1 MQLLCNGV
9 ILDLYDNAGL
19 QFTHENPLFAF
30 DDLKCERTTNFK
42 LPATPTND
50 RVFSLAKI
58 PAYSGEGMRRKFPCQ
73 LQTGTVVRDGYLYV
87 ANFDGKDYNAVFVT
101 GELVGLQRIKD
112 LGKLADIADWAWAIR
127 SGYDVYDAS
136 AATFKTFMFSAYR
149 YHTPTGVS
157 VMPSINLGKLAE
169 YACTQNNV
177 PVTIPEKA
185 YDMRIALSELKTPED
200 AAAHIFSQKET
211 SDEWYNS
218 IEPDGFIKYL
228 TENHGLVALKTVTY
242 HSGHNNPQGE
252 VLQTDETRKMVEH
265 YRCPNDISITFPAD
279 FPDNYFLVY
288 MNPLVTG
295 QCVFLGDYSFTRSIS
310 GIGEGTYT
318 TTGEPLAG
326 RTIDIPANTS
336 FILIRT
342 IVEGDVSKSD
352 YACRAENTYIYIDD
366 EPVAVTAVTRGWE
379 FAQAD
384 ALAYDIEVQVSTSS
398 ENAGEWRLQDNLPDI
413 TLTELL
419 KAIAAELGYILNYT
433 EADGIIFDTI
443 DTDAVTVKSLDT
455 LTKKGEVVR
464 TFGKYAQHN
473 YVQFADDEQFQNV
486 QFTAV
491 DYTIDNDNLSNDKT
505 LLKLPWTCGVQD
517 AQYVRDKAGRTKPLE
532 IRFNPE
538 EFGIYALFAKIEK
551 NADIQNLCDQSTQIK
566 IEARMPLLQYDAIK
580 PKTGLLVDGSTY
592 LWTERSWQKDVAK
605 MTLAQ
610 YAKAIVPPEPPAP
623 TPSVY
628 EIWYTTTNNQPVM
641 SSDGFVWGN
650 TLISN
655 VFDGEKCIATY
666 ANPITNINTRGFYGL
681 ATLTSVTL
689 PDSVSAISSY
699 AFFGC
704 SELVTINLPNI
715 ISRIEVSTFERCE
728 KLVLDKLP
736 LSLSFIGTSAFERCL
751 AIPVAIDIPPLVT
764 VIQAKAFT
772 VTYIRDFT
780 IKNTTAKIT
789 GGANMFTGGSSCTVR
804 VPNSLLSQYQ
814 ADGNWNVYNLVGY

>member
-9 ILDLYDNAGL
+9 ALDLYDNAGL

-42 LPATPTND
+42 LPLTPTND

-73 LQTGTVVRDGYLYV
+73 LQAGAVVRDGYLYV

-112 LGKLADIADWAWAIR
+112 LGKLADIADWSYAIR

-169 YACTQNNV
+169 YACAQNNV
-177 PVTIPEKA
+177 PVTIPAKA
-185 YDMRIALSELKTPED
+185 YDMRIALAELKTPED
-200 AAAHIFSQKET
+200 ATAHIFSQKET

-228 TENHGLVALKTVTY
+228 TENHGLVALKTITY
-242 HSGHNNPQGE
+242 HRGHSNPQGE

-265 YRCPNDISITFPAD
+265 YRCPNDISITFPED

-310 GIGEGTYT
+310 GMGEGTYT

-342 IVEGDVSKSD
+342 IVDGDVSKSD

-491 DYTIDNDNLSNDKT
+491 DYTIDNDNISNDKT

-551 NADIQNLCDQSTQIK
+551 NADIQNICDRSTQIK

-610 YAKAIVPPEPPAP
+610 FGKAIVPPAPP
-623 TPSVY
+623 TPILPPEYQQVEWMSGWWQNTIGACIVIPLANSRSLCTYFYCDFQFGATATDICPCGVRWNSSIPFVMFTKPNLYLHSGNSAFDWGTFAMNNDENRQNVLYDGSAVY
-628 EIWYTTTNNQPVM
+628 HNGIFMQNYQIYSPSLNMPVRWFYLFCEGYNGSTPQPNLGGGTLYEVEFANETNHFHIYPCYRK
-641 SSDGFVWGN
+641 SDHEPGVYDIIN
-650 TLISN
+650 N
-655 VFDGEKCIATY
+655 VFYPKSLGTY
-666 ANPITNINTRGFYGL
+666 DLILG
-681 ATLTSVTL
+681 
-689 PDSVSAISSY
+689 PDV
-699 AFFGC
+699 
-704 SELVTINLPNI
+704 N
-715 ISRIEVSTFERCE
+715 
-728 KLVLDKLP
+728 
-736 LSLSFIGTSAFERCL
+736 
-751 AIPVAIDIPPLVT
+751 
-764 VIQAKAFT
+764 
-772 VTYIRDFT
+772 
-780 IKNTTAKIT
+780 
-789 GGANMFTGGSSCTVR
+789 
-804 VPNSLLSQYQ
+804 
-814 ADGNWNVYNLVGY
+814 

>member
-73 LQTGTVVRDGYLYV
+73 LQAGAVVRDGYLYV

-112 LGKLADIADWAWAIR
+112 LGKLADIADWAWGIR
-127 SGYDVYDAS
+127 SGYNVYNAS
-136 AATFKTFMFSAYR
+136 AETFKTFMFSAYR

-157 VMPSINLGKLAE
+157 VLPSINLGKLAE
-169 YACTQNNV
+169 YACAQNNV
-177 PVTIPEKA
+177 PVTIPAKA
-185 YDMRIALSELKTPED
+185 YNMRIALAELKTPED
-200 AAAHIFSQKET
+200 ATAHIFSQKEP
-211 SDEWYNS
+211 SDDWYNS

-228 TENHGLVALKTVTY
+228 TENHGLVALKTITY
-242 HSGHNNPQGE
+242 HRGHSNPQGE

-265 YRCPNDISITFPAD
+265 YRCPNDISITFPED

-310 GIGEGTYT
+310 GMGEGTYT

-336 FILIRT
+336 FILVRT

-384 ALAYDIEVQVSTSS
+384 ALAYDIEVQVSTLS
-398 ENAGEWRLQDNLPDI
+398 ENAGGWRLQENLPDI

-464 TFGKYAQHN
+464 KFGKYAQHN

-491 DYTIDNDNLSNDKT
+491 DYTIDNDNISNDKT

-532 IRFNPE
+532 IRFNPD

-566 IEARMPLLQYDAIK
+566 IETRMPLLQYDAIK

-610 YAKAIVPPEPPAP
+610 FGKAIVPTPPVPPHYNFMRFNNYDGIFDTGITPTFNTSMEAQFIIYNGIGNDNLLVGCENSLWSYRFMIWIYNNRIQAGKTSAP
-623 TPSVY
+623 GQYTMSTLDNAYGNVITIKVENY
-628 EIWYTTTNNQPVM
+628 AAVAKMNGQEITTHYTTLSP
-641 SSDGFVWGN
+641 FAN
-650 TLISN
+650 TQHI
-655 VFDGEKCIATY
+655 
-666 ANPITNINTRGFYGL
+666 
-681 ATLTSVTL
+681 
-689 PDSVSAISSY
+689 
-699 AFFGC
+699 
-704 SELVTINLPNI
+704 
-715 ISRIEVSTFERCE
+715 
-728 KLVLDKLP
+728 
-736 LSLSFIGTSAFERCL
+736 FIGTGGRNDSYEVPSF
-751 AIPVAIDIPPLVT
+751 
-764 VIQAKAFT
+764 KG
-772 VTYIRDFT
+772 DFFYL
-780 IKNTTAKIT
+780 KIWE
-789 GGANMFTGGSSCTVR
+789 GDQLIADWRAYANNKFV
-804 VPNSLLSQYQ
+804 
-814 ADGNWNVYNLVGY
+814 NLVNGDIITNLFPNGNTIAMN

>member
-9 ILDLYDNAGL
+9 ALDLYDNAGL

-73 LQTGTVVRDGYLYV
+73 LQAGAVVRDGYLYV

-112 LGKLADIADWAWAIR
+112 LGKLADIADWAWGIR
-127 SGYDVYDAS
+127 SGYEVYNAS

-169 YACTQNNV
+169 YACAQNNV
-177 PVTIPEKA
+177 PVTIPAKA
-185 YDMRIALSELKTPED
+185 YEMRIALAELKTPED
-200 AAAHIFSQKET
+200 ATAHIFSQKET

-228 TENHGLVALKTVTY
+228 TENQGLVALKTITY
-242 HSGHNNPQGE
+242 HRGHSNPQGE
-252 VLQTDETRKMVEH
+252 VLQTDETRKRVEH
-265 YRCPNDISITFPAD
+265 YRCPNDISITFPED

-295 QCVFLGDYSFTRSIS
+295 QCVFLGDYSFTRSIN

-336 FILIRT
+336 FILVRT

-464 TFGKYAQHN
+464 MFGKYAQHN

-491 DYTIDNDNLSNDKT
+491 DYTIDNDNISNDKT
-505 LLKLPWTCGVQD
+505 LLKLPWTCGVQEV
-517 AQYVRDKAGRTKPLE
+517 QYVRDKAGRTKPLE
-532 IRFNPE
+532 IRFNPD

-551 NADIQNLCDQSTQIK
+551 NAEIQNLCDRSTQIK

-592 LWTERSWQKDVAK
+592 LWTERSWQKDLAK
-605 MTLAQ
+605 LTLAQ
-610 YAKAIVPPEPPAP
+610 FSKAIVPPEPP
-623 TPSVY
+623 TPILPPEYQQVEYIEKNGANYINIPLVIGEPVEIKVRVFCPFMGWNTANIFGSSGYIQCSMGKYFWGIGMNYGYSQPISANYAVY
-628 EIWYTTTNNQPVM
+628 ETPRDADVGNFWLVMTANMLTNY
-641 SSDGFVWGN
+641 SSIYRED
-650 TLISN
+650 TQELIESSCAPGLFPKN
-655 VFDGEKCIATY
+655 SPLVVFD
-666 ANPITNINTRGFYGL
+666 NT
-681 ATLTSVTL
+681 A
-689 PDSVSAISSY
+689 VSPLMKISSIEITDILNLIPCY
-699 AFFGC
+699 RKSDNVAGMYDIVNDVFYTNAGFG
-704 SELVTINLPNI
+704 
-715 ISRIEVSTFERCE
+715 
-728 KLVLDKLP
+728 
-736 LSLSFIGTSAFERCL
+736 SFIVG
-751 AIPVAIDIPPLVT
+751 
-764 VIQAKAFT
+764 
-772 VTYIRDFT
+772 
-780 IKNTTAKIT
+780 
-789 GGANMFTGGSSCTVR
+789 
-804 VPNSLLSQYQ
+804 PNV
-814 ADGNWNVYNLVGY
+814 N